1 MPSKLFSYALSGKP
15 LLATLHREGQAFSK
29 FQDIPDLGHAL
40 WIGQNDDMPIEEAM
54 KVLET
59 FLREV
64 VARKT
69 FDRVASINSYL
80 APTMA
85 RRHVEVFESC
95 L

>member
-1 MPSKLFSYALSGKP
+1 
-15 LLATLHREGQAFSK
+15 
-29 FQDIPDLGHAL
+29 
-40 WIGQNDDMPIEEAM
+40 MPIEEAM